1 WNDPGITALTA
12 TFLDPRFKDLNF
24 LTHVKRKEVH
34 KYIHNLILK
43 YLENN
48 NQCNLN
54 DIEENSGSLKSA
66 LSLFFEDVSAKG
78 FIELENYQDQNKYY
92 KGIFTN
98 IKDNELVMID
108 FHEHLENVY
117 KMHFFTYN
125 SHCNVSYKATYCLES
140 YNENINKDHES
151 CEDSYQTM
159 D

>member
-78 FIELENYQDQNKYY
+78 KQY
-92 KGIFTN
+92 IFFN
-98 IKDNELVMID
+98 IKQSISLLTK
-108 FHEHLENVY
+108 FY
-117 KMHFFTYN
+117 YN
-125 SHCNVSYKATYCLES
+125 
-140 YNENINKDHES
+140 IR
-151 CEDSYQTM
+151 
-159 D
+159 